1 MLGYIFK
8 TKILKQFY
16 VAIWK
21 MTAFCDSYKLFSS
34 LDCTLT
40 RGPKLSPTLPSP
52 QQIKKEIVKTT
63 LADPSSHGDIPRH
76 SENLWN
82 LGMGEK
88 KIILIINFLA
98 LCWRKMLFSQ
108 VRWKSSFNFIKRE

>member
-40 RGPKLSPTLPSP
+40 RGPKLL
-52 QQIKKEIVKTT
+52 VKTT

-98 LCWRKMLFSQ
+98 LCWRKMLLSQ